1 MAETMSG
8 GLGPIAY
15 RAFLNKPG
23 ERFDPD
29 LALENVTR
37 AAAAIGLVSILA
49 HREDRYI
56 DEGFSWREERV
67 ADLNDLGF
75 ETEGTIRDISYN
87 FPYSFYKFAA
97 RGVAHK
103 FIRNEDLPEGYL
115 KDFSSTFASDSLF
128 RGLDNAARGV
138 YQTTKDL
145 VEKGIKK
152 ENTDEILR
160 LFATPLELYAS
171 GFTRFADPVNQI
183 AALSRGED
191 YIEIDRNQGS
201 RLLNRSLRYVDQIMP
216 LLLTP
221 GKEVN
226 QFSESALGEALKGTT
241 TGDVIGIKDPSTVRK
256 TRGTRSEGDPIR
268 GGKLFGLREVSTSTS
283 IEKLFNQAGRPT
295 WDLGIKSS
303 PEAVAVFNKQIFPI
317 LNFEA
322 EKIIESGVWDELSIE
337 GKNK

>member
-1 MAETMSG
+1 
-8 GLGPIAY
+8 
-15 RAFLNKPG
+15 
-23 ERFDPD
+23 
-29 LALENVTR
+29 
-37 AAAAIGLVSILA
+37 
-49 HREDRYI
+49 
-56 DEGFSWREERV
+56 
-67 ADLNDLGF
+67 
-75 ETEGTIRDISYN
+75 
-87 FPYSFYKFAA
+87 
-97 RGVAHK
+97 
-103 FIRNEDLPEGYL
+103 
-115 KDFSSTFASDSLF
+115 
-128 RGLDNAARGV
+128 
-138 YQTTKDL
+138 
-145 VEKGIKK
+145 
-152 ENTDEILR
+152 
-160 LFATPLELYAS
+160 
-171 GFTRFADPVNQI
+171 
-183 AALSRGED
+183 
-191 YIEIDRNQGS
+191 
-201 RLLNRSLRYVDQIMP
+201 MP

-337 GKNK
+337 GKNKFLRKLLSKVKSDVKQRLLSSEVAEPKRSAIIYDITSRVSKDELDKVANSFEPPVNVDRLWELDYPQLKLFYEFIKDKSIRDRIFDVDTGLKREK

>member
-1 MAETMSG
+1 
-8 GLGPIAY
+8 
-15 RAFLNKPG
+15 
-23 ERFDPD
+23 
-29 LALENVTR
+29 
-37 AAAAIGLVSILA
+37 
-49 HREDRYI
+49 
-56 DEGFSWREERV
+56 
-67 ADLNDLGF
+67 
-75 ETEGTIRDISYN
+75 
-87 FPYSFYKFAA
+87 
-97 RGVAHK
+97 AHK

-337 GKNK
+337 GKNKFLRKLLSKVKSDVKQRLLSSEVAEPKRS